1 MIIKVVTQYKS
12 LVVFYY
18 SFSQPHTVYML
29 DTNTSLFDDTNSR
42 VELTRPYVCLA
53 NQTIRGFTV
62 LGNDTTVGVWVRE
75 LEVQA
80 FEFLTNN
87 GTFSGGNGILHC
99 TLSVVIACLVSV
111 VCPAPCVKWCAQRL
125 VSVVCPELTQWWLF
139 SILNL
144 NSAYTFTTRSK
155 RWLVPTPTQC
165 VGTSLLCVCTYPVC
179 GHIPAVCVY
188 LPSVWA
194 HPCCVC
200 VPTQCVGTS
209 LLRVCV
215 PTQCVGTSLLR
226 VCVPTQCVG
235 TSLLCVCTYPV
246 CGHIPAACVYLP
258 SVWAHPCCVCVY
270 LPSVWAHPC
279 CVCVYLPSVWAHPC
293 CVCVYLPSV
302 WAHPCCV
309 CVPTQ
314 CVGTSLLYVCVI
326 AHPSSYPAP
335 RVCLLDHTNTG
346 NEVVPI
352 AVGAALGVLV
362 AIVLLA
368 YLLGKLRNRRKSSYE
383 ALN

>member
-1 MIIKVVTQYKS
+1 MHVIIQERSCSEELSMKMWRSISVVLLGALCLVECQTPSVTTVAPTPTKSSSSMKMKPTVHPSPTPIPLPPGVSHYTYVLNDVTNKS
-12 LVVFYY
+12 LPCLRMQVDVALNFTFVNTTNFTRSLWIRFHNTSANDSIVTVDKEASVCNGTVNSPFATLTLKYVTKEHVEPYY
-18 SFSQPHTVYML
+18 VSFSFKGDRTRGNQQWNFDKLSVKFTYLSSLFLENEDKLGDNKVYML

-87 GTFSGGNGILHC
+87 GTFSGGN
-99 TLSVVIACLVSV
+99 
-111 VCPAPCVKWCAQRL
+111 
-125 VSVVCPELTQWWLF
+125 
-139 SILNL
+139 
-144 NSAYTFTTRSK
+144 
-155 RWLVPTPTQC
+155 
-165 VGTSLLCVCTYPVC
+165 
-179 GHIPAVCVY
+179 
-188 LPSVWA
+188 
-194 HPCCVC
+194 
-200 VPTQCVGTS
+200 
-209 LLRVCV
+209 
-215 PTQCVGTSLLR
+215 
-226 VCVPTQCVG
+226 
-235 TSLLCVCTYPV
+235 
-246 CGHIPAACVYLP
+246 
-258 SVWAHPCCVCVY
+258 
-270 LPSVWAHPC
+270 
-279 CVCVYLPSVWAHPC
+279 
-293 CVCVYLPSV
+293 
-302 WAHPCCV
+302 
-309 CVPTQ
+309 
-314 CVGTSLLYVCVI
+314 
-326 AHPSSYPAP
+326 AP